1 MTVTN
6 KGRPRLA
13 ALPVIA
19 ALDFKIE
26 HADTIAGLS
35 LINASIAR
43 PDHHSRA
50 RFFLSAKID
59 HGVRNWRIPFD
70 RIGAGPKKQIAW
82 L

>member
-82 L
+82 F